1 MRKLYGT
8 IMINKQITEGEKTI
22 QQNINYYK
30 LKNEKYGIEIVKE
43 NEEKEQ
49 VEIANLS
56 NVTDD
61 EDAINHILSLLFKK
75 EITPTDTDVID
86 DLVKYYT

>member
-56 NVTDD
+56 NVTED